1 MSIGGERRYLW
12 RAVDQD
18 GDVPDILIHRRM
30 DTTDARGFLRKL
42 LKVQSETPSEITTD
56 KLGSYIAAKRD
67 VMASVPHC
75 RDR

>member
-1 MSIGGERRYLW
+1 
-12 RAVDQD
+12 
-18 GDVPDILIHRRM
+18 M